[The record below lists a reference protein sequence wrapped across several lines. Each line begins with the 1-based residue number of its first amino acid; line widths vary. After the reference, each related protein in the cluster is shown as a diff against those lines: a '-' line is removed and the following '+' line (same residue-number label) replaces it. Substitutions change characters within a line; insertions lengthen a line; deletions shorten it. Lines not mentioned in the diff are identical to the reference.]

1 MTDTRIDIASV
12 GKFDDKNYHQ
22 WKFQMHCALRAKG
35 LFEIVKGIET
45 KPADAGDVQKKWI
58 KDDAYAMFLLTSAMD

>member
-12 GKFDDKNYHQ
+12 GKFDGKNYHQ

-45 KPADAGDVQKKWI
+45 KPAGAGDVQKKWI